1 MHDMPGYFK
10 GGAKMRIRQ
19 SAIYYEKL
27 ADILDELCD
36 EISDIRDE
44 ITDTD
49 SSYLTDK
56 LKAYLCL
63 TEQLGDLCYEG

>member
-1 MHDMPGYFK
+1 
-10 GGAKMRIRQ
+10 MRTRE

-27 ADILDELCD
+27 ADILDELYD
-36 EISDIRDE
+36 EISEIQEE
-44 ITDTD
+44 ITDTN

-63 TEQLGDLCYEG
+63 TAQFDDLCYEG